1 MATLTQLGYAVA
13 VERERNFARAAATC
27 FVTQPT
33 LSMQLHKLEEEL
45 GVVLFDRSRKPVAPT
60 NEGKALLT
68 QFRAVLREH
77 DRIDDV
83 LRELRGVVGGVYR
96 LGVIPT
102 MAPYV
107 LPRLLPAFRA
117 AYPEVELHID
127 EVTTEE
133 IVRRLVD
140 ETLDGGIL
148 ATPLGDRRIE
158 EFPICEEDFL
168 VYQSPDVQLPTDA
181 KGRVRLDELPV
192 EKLLVMREGHCL
204 RTQTLDLC
212 SLGEDAS
219 QSQGFVMEAG
229 SLVTLCKMVRQGPF
243 FTVIPAMAAADL
255 SQAGDAELV
264 KEIAQRVPYR
274 QISLVV
280 HRAQTRQAVRDALLE
295 VATEQLRAPKS
306 RRRREADP
314 VVPV

>member
-1 MATLTQLGYAVA
+1 
-13 VERERNFARAAATC
+13 
-27 FVTQPT
+27 
-33 LSMQLHKLEEEL
+33 MQLQKLEEEL

-60 NEGKALLT
+60 KEGEALLS
-68 QFRAVLREH
+68 QFRVVLREH

-96 LGVIPT
+96 LGIIPT

-107 LPRLLPAFRA
+107 LPRVLPAFRE
-117 AYPEVELHID
+117 AYPDVELHID

-133 IVRRLVD
+133 IVRRLLD

-148 ATPLGDRRIE
+148 ATPLGERKIQ
-158 EFPICEEDFL
+158 EFPICNEDFL
-168 VYQSPDVQLPTDA
+168 VYQSPDVDLPTDA

-219 QSQGFVMEAG
+219 AAQGFVMEAG

-243 FTVIPAMAAADL
+243 FTVIPAMAADDL
-255 SQAGDAELV
+255 IDAGDGELV
-264 KEIAQRVPYR
+264 REIASRVPFR

-295 VATEQLRAPKS
+295 VARAALDSAKKS
-306 RRRREADP
+306 RRRHEPEP
-314 VVPV
+314 VAPV